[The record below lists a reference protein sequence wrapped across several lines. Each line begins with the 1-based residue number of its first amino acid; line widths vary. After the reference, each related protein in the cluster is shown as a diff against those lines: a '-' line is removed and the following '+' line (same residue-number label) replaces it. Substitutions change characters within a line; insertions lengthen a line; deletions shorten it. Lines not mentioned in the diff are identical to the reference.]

1 MTRLNLSQLF
11 RTTFLI
17 LAATMLAG
25 NLTAQTI
32 ISGNFLHNGLN
43 RTYRLYI
50 PEIYDPSTPVPL
62 LFNLHGY
69 GSNNIEQEQY
79 ADFRPIADTANFIIV
94 HPNGTPD
101 NGGNLFW
108 NSFGGASIDDVGFL
122 SALIDTVLA
131 DYNIDEARIY
141 STGMS
146 NGGFMSYDLA
156 CFLSDRIT
164 AVASVTGSMIKSR
177 FLTCDLMRLM
187 PVMQI
192 HGTADATVPYNGN
205 FLFAHIDTLVNFWVQ
220 HNNCLPDPEII
231 QIPDIDPTDGC
242 TAEQH
247 IYSCE
252 DSIASVEF
260 FKVIG
265 GGHSWPG
272 APININITNM
282 DFSAS
287 IEIWRFFRQYSLDQF
302 ITGYEYTNPLTAQIN
317 IFPNPT
323 SNKIT
328 IEYSGGSQFANAV
341 LSIIDLQGWKVLSQD
356 FPGGLHQIKLDVS
369 DWPEGL
375 YLLNITNNEGIT
387 ISRKIVIR

>member
-1 MTRLNLSQLF
+1 MIYQNRTQLF
-11 RTTFLI
+11 RTI
-17 LAATMLAG
+17 LLMFVGALLAG
-25 NLTAQTI
+25 NLAAQTI
-32 ISGNFLHNGLN
+32 ISGNFLYNGLN
-43 RTYRLYI
+43 RSYCLYI

-79 ADFRPIADTANFIIV
+79 GDFRPIADTANFIIV

-101 NGGNLFW
+101 NFGNLFW
-108 NSFGGASIDDVGFL
+108 NSFGGASIDDVGFI
-122 SALIDTVLA
+122 SALIDTVIA
-131 DYNIDEARIY
+131 DFNIDTTRIY

-164 AVASVTGSMIKSR
+164 AVASVTGSMIKPR
-177 FLTCDLMRLM
+177 FLTCELTRLM

-192 HGTADATVPYNGN
+192 HGTADATVPYNGT

-220 HNNCLPDPEII
+220 HNNCLPEPEII

-247 IYSCE
+247 IYNCE
-252 DSIASVEF
+252 SSSASVEF
-260 FKVIG
+260 FKVTG
-265 GGHSWPG
+265 GGHSWPD

-302 ITGYEYTNPLTAQIN
+302 ITGNEYVFPLTMLISS
-317 IFPNPT
+317 FPNPA
-323 SNKIT
+323 SDKIT
-328 IEYSGGSQFANAV
+328 IELSAGSQFENAE
-341 LSIIDLQGWKVLSQD
+341 LSIIDIQGRKVHSQKFHAD
-356 FPGGLHQIKLDVS
+356 RQQIKLDVA
-369 DWPEGL
+369 DWPKGI
-375 YLLNITNNEGIT
+375 YLIHIINNDYTT
-387 ISRKIVIR
+387 INSKFMIR

>member
-1 MTRLNLSQLF
+1 MTHINLSLLF

-17 LAATMLAG
+17 LAAIMLAVS
-25 NLTAQTI
+25 LTAQTI
-32 ISGNFLHNGLN
+32 INGSFIHNGIDRN
-43 RTYRLYI
+43 YRLYI
-50 PEIYDPSTPVPL
+50 PEIYSPSNPVPM

-79 ADFRPIADTANFIIV
+79 GDFRPIADTANFIIV

-108 NSFGGASIDDVGFL
+108 NTFGGASIDDVGFL
-122 SALIDTVLA
+122 SALIDTVMA
-131 DYNIDEARIY
+131 DYSIDETRIY

-156 CFLSDRIT
+156 CFLSERIT
-164 AVASVTGSMIKSR
+164 AVASVTGSMIKPR
-177 FLTCDLMRLM
+177 LTTCDLTRLM

-205 FLFAHIDTLVNFWVQ
+205 FLFTHIDTLVNFWVQ
-220 HNNCLPDPEII
+220 HNNCLPDPVII
-231 QIPDIDPTDGC
+231 QIPDIVPTDGC

-247 IYSCE
+247 IYTSAN
-252 DSIASVEF
+252 SIASVEF
-260 FKVIG
+260 FKIIG

-302 ITGYEYTNPLTAQIN
+302 ITGYDYTNLLASQIN
-317 IFPNPT
+317 IYPNP
-323 SNKIT
+323 SSDKIT
-328 IEYSGGSQFANAV
+328 IEYSGGSQFTNAV
-341 LSIIDLQGWKVLSQD
+341 LSIIDLQGRQIHSQD
-356 FPGGLHQIKLDVS
+356 FPAEQQQIRLDVG
-369 DWPEGL
+369 DWAKGL
-375 YLLNITNNEGIT
+375 YLLRISSNNEIT
-387 ISRKIVIR
+387 KTRKFVIR